1 MNRVLVLF
9 AHPNQSQSRV
19 HKPMSTM
26 VKALDGISFIDLYA
40 LYPRYQIDVEAEQQR
55 LLEHDVIVF
64 QFPFYWYSTPP
75 MLKIWQDTVLE
86 YGFAY
91 GQNGNRLADKVLL
104 ISTTAGGA
112 ADAYSVEGSN
122 RFPIRTL
129 LTPLEQ
135 TARLCQMRF
144 LAPLVLFS
152 ALTASK
158 DERVLTHVERYKQ
171 LLEALRDDRLD
182 LNMAQKQEFIDGPA
196 MPLLA
201 SSKGMER

>member
-1 MNRVLVLF
+1 
-9 AHPNQSQSRV
+9 
-19 HKPMSTM
+19 M

-182 LNMAQKQEFIDGPA
+182 LNMAQKQEFIDTPVI
-196 MPLLA
+196 PLLA
-201 SSKGMER
+201 SSNGIER